1 MSIDQANAKFNL
13 ACDVCSTRRMITI
26 RGGFM
31 AKTIFLTRPVVRIL
45 IVCGFLLAL
54 AGVVWL
60 MSGMPTPRE
69 QDRVVAGEA
78 GFSVI
83 KPPEWDSRVM
93 YGAANANVSATIE
106 ITPVKSVGLMQRF
119 CTSQFRVPP
128 DEKAISQQFTPRK
141 FQDREAWLFSG
152 WVKRDYM
159 FRLVFERGGRW
170 YEMSLRLPAET
181 DVPNSDWWKYINT
194 FRVHETPSTVPND
207 QAPMTKPQ

>member
-1 MSIDQANAKFNL
+1 
-13 ACDVCSTRRMITI
+13 MITI
-26 RGGFM
+26 RGGSM
-31 AKTIFLTRPVVRIL
+31 AKTIFFTRPMIRIL

-69 QDRVVAGEA
+69 QDRVVARDA

-93 YGAANANVSATIE
+93 YGAASANVTATIE

-119 CTSQFRVPP
+119 STSQFRVPP
-128 DEKAISQQFTPRK
+128 EEKVLTEQYTPTR
-141 FQDREAWLFSG
+141 FQERQAWMFSG

-159 FRLVFERGGRW
+159 FRLVFEREGRW
-170 YEMSLRLPAET
+170 YEMSLRLAAET
-181 DVPNSDWWKYINT
+181 DV
-194 FRVHETPSTVPND
+194 
-207 QAPMTKPQ
+207 